1 MYGSLVCRPPCFA
14 VFEDLTWIL
23 PEVTERERERERFL
37 GTYSLVSPKFQCI
50 LVNKGKTWH

>member
-23 PEVTERERERERFL
+23 PEVTEREREREREIFRN
-37 GTYSLVSPKFQCI
+37 I
-50 LVNKGKTWH
+50 